1 MPILPGAERLEM
13 ARDENVPMEPAVVQ
27 GGLYFATEYH
37 SFQARSNISEPG
49 FAIVQRLDK

>member
-1 MPILPGAERLEM
+1 M

-49 FAIVQRLDK
+49 LRLCKGETGKVGFGVTS